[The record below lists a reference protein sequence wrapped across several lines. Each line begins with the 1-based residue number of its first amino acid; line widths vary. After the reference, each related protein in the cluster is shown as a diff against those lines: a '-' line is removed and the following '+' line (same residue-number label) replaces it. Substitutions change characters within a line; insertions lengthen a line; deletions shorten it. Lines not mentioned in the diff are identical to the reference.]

1 MSRNVLATERLCNY
15 NVINIDGFVKSLFC
29 SMEFSKDFFRVRQHS
44 KYSILNPG
52 LAQGLNGY
60 Q

>member
-29 SMEFSKDFFRVRQHS
+29 SMEFSKDFLEFVSIHSIRNAQSLIRVWL
-44 KYSILNPG
+44 KP
-52 LAQGLNGY
+52 
-60 Q
+60 

>member
-1 MSRNVLATERLCNY
+1 
-15 NVINIDGFVKSLFC
+15 
-29 SMEFSKDFFRVRQHS
+29 MEFSKDFFRVRQHS
-44 KYSILNPG
+44 FNKQCSILNPG